1 MAGSKSNYLS
11 KALLDHMLG
20 GFAPSGPTGNSVT
33 GPGPTGP
40 AFALS
45 YVYVGLWTV
54 AGSLTD
60 ASTGGQA
67 NEVSTSGTA
76 YVRKQ
81 VANNSTNWPASSG
94 STTGI
99 KQNGTA
105 ITFATATA
113 AWGSIYQFALLDD
126 ATAGQGNVLFWGD
139 LTSVKVI
146 GVGDT
151 ASFSAGAL
159 SITED

>member
-20 GFAPSGPTGNSVT
+20 GWGATGPTGATAPT
-33 GPGPTGP
+33 GPG
-40 AFALS
+40 ALLP
-45 YVYVGLWTV
+45 YVYVGLWTT

-60 ASTGGQA
+60 ASDGEQA
-67 NEVSTSGTA
+67 NEVSTSATGYTR
-76 YVRKQ
+76 VE
-81 VANNSTNWPASSG
+81 VDNNSTNWPASSG

-105 ITFATATA
+105 ITFPTATA
-113 AWGSIYQFALLDD
+113 SWGSIYQFALLDSV
-126 ATAGQGNVLFWGD
+126 TAAGSNVLFWGD

-146 GVGDT
+146 GNGDT